1 MKKLLVVLLL
11 SCAIHAAAEI
21 TVVYDQRVSKL
32 ASTAPAGETDL
43 WLTMPD
49 LTRVSG
55 FVVKPQGACLGELC
69 VPLPK
74 ARQKAFLRGNGSA
87 KQFNLSELARTLHQP
102 EVADAELSIHLFGAR
117 PEIAGKYQ
125 ETLEAPD
132 FTLTDWKGQLRSLH
146 DFRGKKVL
154 LLTWA
159 SW

>member
-1 MKKLLVVLLL
+1 MKKLLLVLLL
-11 SCAIHAAAEI
+11 SCATQMFADT
-21 TVVYDQRVSKL
+21 TVVYDEKVSKV
-32 ASTAPAGETDL
+32 AGPAAGETDL

-74 ARQKAFLRGNGSA
+74 AREKAFLRGSGAA
-87 KQFNLSELARTLHQP
+87 KHFNLSELARTLHQP
-102 EVADAELSIHLFGAR
+102 EVFDAELSIHLFGAR

-132 FTLTDWKGQLRSLH
+132 FTLTDWKGQSRSLH
-146 DFRGKKVL
+146 EFRGKKVL